1 MKEVK
6 SNPFEVAAACGA
18 DVSAEV
24 DRVGYELLARNGYPE
39 ALAKNMNNT
48 LRDTIRK
55 KMSKRGERLLVH
67 SKFDGELG
75 RYIVWFT
82 LQRGKRVLDTSAAVR
97 LQGKPLE
104 DPDNEEG

>member
-1 MKEVK
+1 MKEQK
-6 SNPFEVAAACGA
+6 SNPFEVAAVCGT

-39 ALAKNMNNT
+39 ALTKNMNNT
-48 LRDTIRK
+48 LRDAIRK
-55 KMSKRGERLLVH
+55 KMSKRGERLLIH

-75 RYIVWFT
+75 RYVIWFT
-82 LQRGKRVLDTSAAVR
+82 LQRGKRVFDTSAAVR

-104 DPDNEEG
+104 DPEDAQG